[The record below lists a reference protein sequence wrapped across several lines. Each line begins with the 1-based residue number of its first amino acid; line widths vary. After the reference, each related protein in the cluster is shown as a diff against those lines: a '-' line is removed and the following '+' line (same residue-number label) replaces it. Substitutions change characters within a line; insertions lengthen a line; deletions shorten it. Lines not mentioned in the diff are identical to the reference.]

1 MKNLAVVSLLF
12 VTMILSS
19 CLDSETEILKQA
31 RITQQG
37 ILSKQSALI
46 GDLDKE
52 IAAAEQEISKLTQTP
67 EDAAAGVQRISELQ
81 ERIFMINSLKDQVVN
96 YKLNLKEIPE
106 AAAIKEDAFFK
117 GMKDE
122 QLLKLVKEQ
131 DSAFSVLKSEIETE
145 LL

>member
-1 MKNLAVVSLLF
+1 MKKLAVVSLVFLAISL
-12 VTMILSS
+12 TA

-37 ILSKQSALI
+37 ILSKQSALV

-52 IAAAEQEISKLTQTP
+52 IAAAEQEIAKLTNDSQP
-67 EDAAAGVQRISELQ
+67 DEEGKQRIAELQ
-81 ERIFMINSLKDQVVN
+81 ERIFMINTLKDQVVN

-106 AAAIKEDAFFK
+106 GAAIKKDDFFK

>member
-1 MKNLAVVSLLF
+1 MKNLAVVSLVF
-12 VTMILSS
+12 VTMILSA

-52 IAAAEQEISKLTQTP
+52 IAAAEQEISKLTHTP

-106 AAAIKEDAFFK
+106 AAAIKEDEFFK